1 MKVSEIHRTSVSL
14 LVVLALVFIIV
25 SCNSTGEQNEKS
37 PDYQM
42 MVIKPGSKTLLTN
55 YVSVIKGKQNV
66 EIRPQINGIIME
78 IRIEEGAA
86 VRKGEILFVIDQ
98 APYQAALK
106 MAAANVKSAEA
117 KLATARMTVDSKE
130 ALRKENVVSD
140 FDLQTSRNALLEAQ
154 ATLEQA
160 EAQRSNAATN
170 LSYTEIKSP
179 VNGVAGMI
187 PYRVGALVDSH
198 IAEPLVTVSDDE
210 DVYAYFSMTENQA
223 LDIIQQQGSFEKLIQ
238 NAAEVKLRLGNGTLY
253 AHAGKI
259 DAVSGTIEPGTGT
272 VSIRAV
278 FPNPERWLRN
288 GGTGQVV
295 LTTSKTD
302 CIVIPQSATYE
313 IQSRRFVYKVVDGK
327 AVSTPIE
334 VENTNDG
341 KEYIVTSGLQEGDT
355 IISEGAGLVRE
366 GAVVSKSINQ

>member
-1 MKVSEIHRTSVSL
+1 MKASEIHRTSVSL
-14 LVVLALVFIIV
+14 LVVLALVLLIV

-37 PDYQM
+37 PDYPI
-42 MVIKPGSKTLLTN
+42 MVVKPGSKTLETN

-66 EIRPQINGIIME
+66 EIRPQINGTITE
-78 IRIEEGAA
+78 IRIEEGAD
-86 VRKGEILFVIDQ
+86 VRKGEILFIIDQ
-98 APYQAALK
+98 APYRAVLR

-130 ALRKENVVSD
+130 ALRKEEIISD
-140 FDLQTSRNALLEAQ
+140 FDLQTARNALLEAQ
-154 ATLEQA
+154 AALEQA
-160 EAQRSNAATN
+160 EAQQSNAATD

-187 PYRVGALVDSH
+187 PYHVGALVDSN
-198 IAEPLVTVSDDE
+198 IAEPLITVSDDE
-210 DVYAYFSMTENQA
+210 DVYAYFSMTENQI
-223 LDIIQQQGSFEKLIQ
+223 LDIIQQQGSLEKLIRD
-238 NAAEVKLRLGNGTLY
+238 AAEVKLRLGNGTLY
-253 AHAGKI
+253 THAGKI

-272 VSIRAV
+272 VSLRAV
-278 FPNPERWLRN
+278 FPNPERWLCN

-313 IQSRRFVYKVVDGK
+313 IQNRRFAYKVIDGK

-341 KEYIVTSGLQEGDT
+341 KEYIVTSGLQDGDT

-366 GAVVSKSINQ
+366 GAFVSKSINQ

>member
-1 MKVSEIHRTSVSL
+1 MKAFEIHRASISL
-14 LVVLALVFIIV
+14 LAVLALVLLIV

-37 PDYQM
+37 PDFQM
-42 MVIKPGSKTLLTN
+42 MVIKPGSKTLETN

-66 EIRPQINGIIME
+66 EIRPQINGTITE
-78 IRIEEGAA
+78 IRIKEGAA
-86 VRKGEILFVIDQ
+86 VRKGEILFIIDQ
-98 APYQAALK
+98 APYRAALK
-106 MAAANVKSAEA
+106 MATANVKSAEA
-117 KLATARMTVDSKE
+117 KLATARLTVDSKE
-130 ALRKENVVSD
+130 ALRKGEIISD
-140 FDLQTSRNALLEAQ
+140 FDLQTARNALLEAQ
-154 ATLEQA
+154 AALELA
-160 EAQRSNAATN
+160 EGQQSNAATD

-179 VNGVAGMI
+179 VNGVTGMI
-187 PYRVGALVDSH
+187 PYRVGALVDSN
-198 IAEPLVTVSDDE
+198 IPEPLITVSDDE
-210 DVYAYFSMTENQA
+210 DVYAYFSMTEYQV

-238 NAAEVKLRLGNGTLY
+238 DATEVKLRLGNGTLY
-253 AHAGKI
+253 THTGKI

-313 IQSRRFVYKVVDGK
+313 IQNQRFVYKVVDGK

-366 GAVVSKSINQ
+366 GAIVSKSINQ

>member
-1 MKVSEIHRTSVSL
+1 MKAFEIHRASISL
-14 LVVLALVFIIV
+14 LAVLALVLLIV

-37 PDYQM
+37 PDFQM
-42 MVIKPGSKTLLTN
+42 MVIKPGSKTLETN

-66 EIRPQINGIIME
+66 EIRPQINGTITE
-78 IRIEEGAA
+78 IRIKEGAA
-86 VRKGEILFVIDQ
+86 VRKGEILFIIDQ
-98 APYQAALK
+98 APYRAALK
-106 MAAANVKSAEA
+106 MATANVKSAEA
-117 KLATARMTVDSKE
+117 KLATARLTVDSKE
-130 ALRKENVVSD
+130 ALRKGEIISD
-140 FDLQTSRNALLEAQ
+140 FDLQTARNALLEAQ
-154 ATLEQA
+154 AALELA
-160 EAQRSNAATN
+160 EGQQSNAATD

-179 VNGVAGMI
+179 VNGVTGMI
-187 PYRVGALVDSH
+187 PYRVGALVDSN
-198 IAEPLVTVSDDE
+198 IPEPLITVSDDE
-210 DVYAYFSMTENQA
+210 DVYAYFSMTEYQV

-238 NAAEVKLRLGNGTLY
+238 DATEVKLRLGNGTLY
-253 AHAGKI
+253 THTGKI

-302 CIVIPQSATYE
+302 CIIIPQSATYE
-313 IQSRRFVYKVVDGK
+313 IQNQRFVYKVVDGK

-366 GAVVSKSINQ
+366 GAIVSKSINQ

>member
-1 MKVSEIHRTSVSL
+1 MKAFEIHRASISL
-14 LVVLALVFIIV
+14 LAVLALVLLIV

-37 PDYQM
+37 PDFQM
-42 MVIKPGSKTLLTN
+42 MVIKPGSKTLETN

-66 EIRPQINGIIME
+66 EIRPQINGTITE
-78 IRIEEGAA
+78 IRIKEGAA
-86 VRKGEILFVIDQ
+86 VRKGEILFIIDQ
-98 APYQAALK
+98 APYRAAVK
-106 MAAANVKSAEA
+106 MAAANVKGAEA
-117 KLATARMTVDSKE
+117 KLATARLTVDSKE
-130 ALRKENVVSD
+130 ALRKGEIISD
-140 FDLQTSRNALLEAQ
+140 FDLQTARNALLEAQ
-154 ATLEQA
+154 AALELA
-160 EAQRSNAATN
+160 EAQQSNAATD

-179 VNGVAGMI
+179 VNGVTGMI
-187 PYRVGALVDSH
+187 PYRVGALVDSN
-198 IAEPLVTVSDDE
+198 IPEPLITVSDNE
-210 DVYAYFSMTENQA
+210 DAYAYFSLTENQV
-223 LDIIQQQGSFEKLIQ
+223 LEIIQQQGSFEKLIQ
-238 NAAEVKLRLGNGTLY
+238 DATEVKLRLGNGTLY
-253 AHAGKI
+253 PHTGKI
-259 DAVSGTIEPGTGT
+259 DAVSGTIESGTGT

-313 IQSRRFVYKVVDGK
+313 IQNQRFVYKVVDGK

-366 GAVVSKSINQ
+366 GAIVSKSITQ

>member
-187 PYRVGALVDSH
+187 PYRVGALVDSY

>member
-1 MKVSEIHRTSVSL
+1 MKAFEIHRASISL
-14 LVVLALVFIIV
+14 LAVLALVLLIV

-37 PDYQM
+37 PDFQM
-42 MVIKPGSKTLLTN
+42 MVIKPGSKTLETN

-66 EIRPQINGIIME
+66 EIRPQINGTITE
-78 IRIEEGAA
+78 IRIKEGAA
-86 VRKGEILFVIDQ
+86 VRKGEILFIIDQ
-98 APYQAALK
+98 APYRAAVK
-106 MAAANVKSAEA
+106 MAAANVKGAEA
-117 KLATARMTVDSKE
+117 KLATARLTVDSKE
-130 ALRKENVVSD
+130 ALRKGEIISD
-140 FDLQTSRNALLEAQ
+140 FDLQTARNALLEAQ
-154 ATLEQA
+154 AALELA
-160 EAQRSNAATN
+160 EAQQSNAATD

-179 VNGVAGMI
+179 VNGVTGMI
-187 PYRVGALVDSH
+187 PYRVGALVDSN
-198 IAEPLVTVSDDE
+198 IPEPLITVSDNE
-210 DVYAYFSMTENQA
+210 DAYAYFSMTENQV
-223 LDIIQQQGSFEKLIQ
+223 LEIIQQQGSFEKLIQ
-238 NAAEVKLRLGNGTLY
+238 DATEVKLRLGNGTLY
-253 AHAGKI
+253 PHTGKI

-302 CIVIPQSATYE
+302 CIIIPQSATYE
-313 IQSRRFVYKVVDGK
+313 IQNRRFVYKVVDGK

-366 GAVVSKSINQ
+366 GAIVSKSINQ

>member
-98 APYQAALK
+98 APYRAALK

-140 FDLQTSRNALLEAQ
+140 FDLQTARNTLLEAQ
-154 ATLEQA
+154 AALEQA
-160 EAQRSNAATN
+160 EAQLSNAATN

-187 PYRVGALVDSH
+187 PYRVGALVDYN
-198 IAEPLVTVSDDE
+198 IAEPLITVSDDE
-210 DVYAYFSMTENQA
+210 DVYAYFSMTENQV
-223 LDIIQQQGSFEKLIQ
+223 LDIIQQQGSLDKLIQ
-238 NAAEVKLRLGNGTLY
+238 NATEVKLRLGNGTLY

-278 FPNPERWLRN
+278 FPNPERLLRN

-295 LTTSKTD
+295 LSTSKTD

-313 IQSRRFVYKVVDGK
+313 IQNRRFVYKVVDGK

>member
-130 ALRKENVVSD
+130 ALQKENVVSD

-187 PYRVGALVDSH
+187 PYRVGALVDSY

>member
-1 MKVSEIHRTSVSL
+1 MKAFEIHRASISL
-14 LVVLALVFIIV
+14 LAVLALVLLIV

-37 PDYQM
+37 PDFQM
-42 MVIKPGSKTLLTN
+42 MVIKPGSKTLETN

-66 EIRPQINGIIME
+66 EIRPQINGTITE

-86 VRKGEILFVIDQ
+86 VRKGEILFIIDQ
-98 APYQAALK
+98 APYRAALK
-106 MAAANVKSAEA
+106 MATANVKGAEA
-117 KLATARMTVDSKE
+117 KLATARLTVDSKE
-130 ALRKENVVSD
+130 ALRKGEIISD
-140 FDLQTSRNALLEAQ
+140 FDLQTARNALLEAQ
-154 ATLEQA
+154 AALELA
-160 EAQRSNAATN
+160 EAQQSNAATD

-187 PYRVGALVDSH
+187 PYRVGALVDSN
-198 IAEPLVTVSDDE
+198 IAEPLITVSDDE
-210 DVYAYFSMTENQA
+210 DVYAYFSMTEYQV

-238 NAAEVKLRLGNGTLY
+238 DATEVKLRLGNGTLY
-253 AHAGKI
+253 THTGKI

-313 IQSRRFVYKVVDGK
+313 IQNQRFVYKVVDGK

-366 GAVVSKSINQ
+366 GAIVSKSINQ

>member
-1 MKVSEIHRTSVSL
+1 MKASEIHRTSVSL
-14 LVVLALVFIIV
+14 LVVLALVSLFA
-25 SCNSTGEQNEKS
+25 SCNSPEEQNEKS
-37 PDYQM
+37 PDHQL
-42 MVIKPGSKTLLTN
+42 MVVKPGSKTLETN

-66 EIRPQINGIIME
+66 EIRPQINGTITE
-78 IRIEEGAA
+78 IRIGEGAA

-98 APYQAALK
+98 APYRAALK
-106 MAAANVKSAEA
+106 MATANVKSAEA

-130 ALRKENVVSD
+130 ALRKKNIVSD
-140 FDLQTSRNALLEAQ
+140 FDLQTARNALLEAQ
-154 ATLEQA
+154 AALEQA
-160 EAQRSNAATN
+160 EAQLSNAATD

-187 PYRVGALVDSH
+187 PYRVGALVDSN
-198 IAEPLVTVSDDE
+198 IAEPLITVSDDE
-210 DVYAYFSMTENQA
+210 DVYAYFSMTENHV
-223 LDIIQQQGSFEKLIQ
+223 LDIIQQQGSLDKLIRD
-238 NAAEVKLRLGNGTLY
+238 AAEVKLRLGNGSLY
-253 AHAGKI
+253 IHAGKI

-295 LTTSKTD
+295 LITSKTD

-313 IQSRRFVYKVVDGK
+313 IQNRRFAYKVIDGK

-366 GAVVSKSINQ
+366 GAIVSKSINQ

>member
-1 MKVSEIHRTSVSL
+1 MKAFEIHRASISL
-14 LVVLALVFIIV
+14 LAVLALVLLIV

-37 PDYQM
+37 PDYQI
-42 MVIKPGSKTLLTN
+42 MVVKPDSKTLETN

-66 EIRPQINGIIME
+66 EIRPQINGTITE
-78 IRIEEGAA
+78 IRIKEGAA
-86 VRKGEILFVIDQ
+86 VRKGEILFIIDQ
-98 APYQAALK
+98 APYRAALK
-106 MAAANVKSAEA
+106 MATANVKSAEA
-117 KLATARMTVDSKE
+117 KLATARLTVDSKE
-130 ALRKENVVSD
+130 ALRKGEIISD
-140 FDLQTSRNALLEAQ
+140 FDLQTARNALLEAQ
-154 ATLEQA
+154 AALELA
-160 EAQRSNAATN
+160 EGQQSNAATD

-179 VNGVAGMI
+179 VNGVTGMI
-187 PYRVGALVDSH
+187 PYRVGALVDSN
-198 IAEPLVTVSDDE
+198 IPEPLITVSDDE
-210 DVYAYFSMTENQA
+210 DVYAYFSMTEYQV

-238 NAAEVKLRLGNGTLY
+238 DATEVKLRLGNGTLY
-253 AHAGKI
+253 THTGKI

-313 IQSRRFVYKVVDGK
+313 IQNQRFVYKVVDGK

-366 GAVVSKSINQ
+366 GAIVSKSINQ

>member
-1 MKVSEIHRTSVSL
+1 MKASEIHHTNVSL
-14 LVVLALVFIIV
+14 LVVLALFFLFV
-25 SCNSTGEQNEKS
+25 SCNSTGKQNEKS
-37 PDYQM
+37 PDYQI
-42 MVIKPGSKTLLTN
+42 MVVKPGSKTLETN

-66 EIRPQINGIIME
+66 EIRPQINGTITE

-86 VRKGEILFVIDQ
+86 VRKGEILFIIDQ
-98 APYQAALK
+98 APYRAALK
-106 MAAANVKSAEA
+106 MATANVKSTEA

-130 ALRKENVVSD
+130 ALRKEDIISD
-140 FDLQTSRNALLEAQ
+140 FDLQTARNALLEAQ
-154 ATLEQA
+154 ANLELA
-160 EAQRSNAATN
+160 EAQLNNAATD

-187 PYRVGALVDSH
+187 PYRVGALVDNN
-198 IAEPLVTVSDDE
+198 IPEPLITVSDDE
-210 DVYAYFSMTENQA
+210 DVYAYFSMTENQV
-223 LDIIQQQGSFEKLIQ
+223 LDIIQQQGSLEKLIQ
-238 NAAEVKLRLGNGTLY
+238 NAAEVKLRLSNGTLY
-253 AHAGKI
+253 THAGKI

-272 VSIRAV
+272 VSLRAV

-313 IQSRRFVYKVVDGK
+313 IQNRRFAYKVIDGK

-341 KEYIVTSGLQEGDT
+341 KEYIVTSGLQDGDT

-366 GAVVSKSINQ
+366 GAFVSKSINQ

>member
-1 MKVSEIHRTSVSL
+1 MKVSEIHRTNVSP
-14 LVVLALVFIIV
+14 LVVLALVFLIV

-37 PDYQM
+37 PDYQI
-42 MVIKPGSKTLLTN
+42 MVVKPGSKTLETN

-66 EIRPQINGIIME
+66 EIRPQVNGTITE

-86 VRKGEILFVIDQ
+86 VRKGEILFIIDQ
-98 APYQAALK
+98 APYRAALK
-106 MAAANVKSAEA
+106 MATANVKSAEA
-117 KLATARMTVDSKE
+117 KLATARMTADSKE
-130 ALRKENVVSD
+130 ALQKENVVSD
-140 FDLQTSRNALLEAQ
+140 FDLQTARNVLLEAQ
-154 ATLEQA
+154 AALEQA
-160 EAQRSNAATN
+160 EAQLSNAATD

-187 PYRVGALVDSH
+187 PYRVGALVDSS
-198 IAEPLVTVSDDE
+198 IAEPLITVSDDE
-210 DVYAYFSMTENQA
+210 DVYAYFSMTENQI
-223 LDIIQQQGSFEKLIQ
+223 LDIIQQQGSLDKLIRD
-238 NAAEVKLRLGNGTLY
+238 AAEVKLRLGNGTLY
-253 AHAGKI
+253 THAGKI
-259 DAVSGTIEPGTGT
+259 DAVSGTIDPGTGT

-295 LTTSKTD
+295 LTTSNTD

-313 IQSRRFVYKVVDGK
+313 IQNRRFVYKVVYGK

>member
-1 MKVSEIHRTSVSL
+1 MKASEIHHTNVSL
-14 LVVLALVFIIV
+14 LVVLALFFLFA
-25 SCNSTGEQNEKS
+25 SCNSTGKQNEKS
-37 PDYQM
+37 PDYQI
-42 MVIKPGSKTLLTN
+42 MVVKPGSKTLETN

-66 EIRPQINGIIME
+66 EIRPQINGTITE

-86 VRKGEILFVIDQ
+86 VRKGEILFIIDQ
-98 APYQAALK
+98 APYRAALK
-106 MAAANVKSAEA
+106 MATANVKSTKA

-130 ALRKENVVSD
+130 ALRKEDIISD
-140 FDLQTSRNALLEAQ
+140 FDLQTARNALLEAQ
-154 ATLEQA
+154 ANLELA
-160 EAQRSNAATN
+160 EAQLNNAATD

-187 PYRVGALVDSH
+187 PYRVGALVDNN
-198 IAEPLVTVSDDE
+198 IPEPLITVSDDE
-210 DVYAYFSMTENQA
+210 DVYAYFSMTENQV
-223 LDIIQQQGSFEKLIQ
+223 LDIIQQQGSLEKLIQ

-253 AHAGKI
+253 THAGKI

-272 VSIRAV
+272 VSLRAV

-313 IQSRRFVYKVVDGK
+313 IQNRRFAYKVIDGK

-341 KEYIVTSGLQEGDT
+341 KEYIVTSGLQDGDT

-366 GAVVSKSINQ
+366 GAFVSKSINQ

>member
-98 APYQAALK
+98 APYRAALK

-187 PYRVGALVDSH
+187 PYRVGALMDSH

-210 DVYAYFSMTENQA
+210 EVYAYFSMTENQV
-223 LDIIQQQGSFEKLIQ
+223 LDIIQQQGSLDKLIQ
-238 NAAEVKLRLGNGTLY
+238 NATEVKLRLGNGTLY

-278 FPNPERWLRN
+278 FPNPERLLRN

-295 LTTSKTD
+295 LSTSKTD

-313 IQSRRFVYKVVDGK
+313 IQNRRFVYKVVDGK

>member
-1 MKVSEIHRTSVSL
+1 MKAFEIHRASISL
-14 LVVLALVFIIV
+14 LAVLALVLLIV
-25 SCNSTGEQNEKS
+25 SCKSTGEQKEKS
-37 PDYQM
+37 PDYQI
-42 MVIKPGSKTLLTN
+42 MVVKPGSKTLETN

-66 EIRPQINGIIME
+66 EIRPQINGTITE

-86 VRKGEILFVIDQ
+86 VRKGEILFIIDQ
-98 APYQAALK
+98 APYRAALK
-106 MAAANVKSAEA
+106 MATANVKGAEA
-117 KLATARMTVDSKE
+117 KLATARLTVDSKE
-130 ALRKENVVSD
+130 ALRKGEIISD
-140 FDLQTSRNALLEAQ
+140 FDLQTARNALLEAQ
-154 ATLEQA
+154 AALELA
-160 EAQRSNAATN
+160 EGQQSNAATD

-179 VNGVAGMI
+179 VNGVTGMI
-187 PYRVGALVDSH
+187 PYRVGALVDSN
-198 IAEPLVTVSDDE
+198 IPEPLITVSDDE
-210 DVYAYFSMTENQA
+210 DVYAYFSMTEYQV

-238 NAAEVKLRLGNGTLY
+238 DATEVKLRLGNGTLY
-253 AHAGKI
+253 THTGKI

-313 IQSRRFVYKVVDGK
+313 IQNQRFVYKVVDGK

-366 GAVVSKSINQ
+366 GAIVSKSINQ

>member
-1 MKVSEIHRTSVSL
+1 MKTSEIHRTSVAA
-14 LVVLALVFIIV
+14 LVLLALVLLIV

-37 PDYQM
+37 PDYQL
-42 MVIKPGSKTLLTN
+42 MVVKPGSKTLETN

-66 EIRPQINGIIME
+66 EIRPQINGTITE

-98 APYQAALK
+98 APYRAALK
-106 MAAANVKSAEA
+106 MATANVKSAEA
-117 KLATARMTVDSKE
+117 KLATARMTADSKE

-140 FDLQTSRNALLEAQ
+140 FDLQTARNALLEAQ
-154 ATLEQA
+154 AALELA
-160 EAQRSNAATN
+160 EAQQSNAATD

-187 PYRVGALVDSH
+187 PYRVGALVDNN
-198 IAEPLVTVSDDE
+198 IPEPLITVSDDE
-210 DVYAYFSMTENQA
+210 EVYAYFSMTENQV
-223 LDIIQQQGSFEKLIQ
+223 LDIIQQQGSLDKLIRD
-238 NAAEVKLRLGNGTLY
+238 AAEVKLRLGNGTLY
-253 AHAGKI
+253 THAGKI

-288 GGTGQVV
+288 GGTGKVV
-295 LTTSKTD
+295 LTTPKTD

-313 IQSRRFVYKVVDGK
+313 IQNRRFVYKVVDGK

-355 IISEGAGLVRE
+355 IIPEGAGLVRE

>member
-1 MKVSEIHRTSVSL
+1 MKAFEIHRASISL
-14 LVVLALVFIIV
+14 LAVLALVLLIV

-37 PDYQM
+37 PDYQI
-42 MVIKPGSKTLLTN
+42 MVVKPDSKTLETN

-66 EIRPQINGIIME
+66 EIRPQINGTITE
-78 IRIEEGAA
+78 IRIKEGAA
-86 VRKGEILFVIDQ
+86 VRKGEILFIIDQ
-98 APYQAALK
+98 APYRAALK
-106 MAAANVKSAEA
+106 MATANVKSAEA
-117 KLATARMTVDSKE
+117 KLATARLTVDSKE
-130 ALRKENVVSD
+130 ALRKGEIISD
-140 FDLQTSRNALLEAQ
+140 FDLQTARNALLEAQ
-154 ATLEQA
+154 AALELA
-160 EAQRSNAATN
+160 EAQQSNAATD

-179 VNGVAGMI
+179 VNGVTGMI
-187 PYRVGALVDSH
+187 PYRVGALVDSN
-198 IAEPLVTVSDDE
+198 IPEPLITVSDDE
-210 DVYAYFSMTENQA
+210 DVYAYFSMTEYQV

-238 NAAEVKLRLGNGTLY
+238 DATEVKLRLGNGTLY
-253 AHAGKI
+253 THTGKI

-313 IQSRRFVYKVVDGK
+313 IQNRRFVYKVVDGK

-366 GAVVSKSINQ
+366 GAIVSKSINQ

>member
-1 MKVSEIHRTSVSL
+1 MKASEIHRTNVSL
-14 LVVLALVFIIV
+14 LAVLALVLLIV
-25 SCNSTGEQNEKS
+25 SCKSTGEQKEKS
-37 PDYQM
+37 PDYPI
-42 MVIKPGSKTLLTN
+42 MVVKPGSKTLETN

-66 EIRPQINGIIME
+66 EIRPQINGTITE

-86 VRKGEILFVIDQ
+86 VRKGEILFIIDQ
-98 APYQAALK
+98 APYRAALK
-106 MAAANVKSAEA
+106 MATANVKGAEA
-117 KLATARMTVDSKE
+117 KLATARLTVDSKE
-130 ALRKENVVSD
+130 ALRKGEIISD
-140 FDLQTSRNALLEAQ
+140 FDLQTARNALLEAQ
-154 ATLEQA
+154 AALELA
-160 EAQRSNAATN
+160 EAQQSNAATD

-179 VNGVAGMI
+179 VNGVTGMI
-187 PYRVGALVDSH
+187 PYRVGALVDSN
-198 IAEPLVTVSDDE
+198 IPEPLITVSDDE
-210 DVYAYFSMTENQA
+210 DVYAYFSMTEYQV

-238 NAAEVKLRLGNGTLY
+238 DATEVKLRLGNGTLY
-253 AHAGKI
+253 THTGKI

-302 CIVIPQSATYE
+302 CIIIPQSATYE
-313 IQSRRFVYKVVDGK
+313 IQNQRFVYKVVDGK

-366 GAVVSKSINQ
+366 GAIVSKSINQ

>member
-1 MKVSEIHRTSVSL
+1 MKASEIHRTSVSL
-14 LVVLALVFIIV
+14 LVVLALVLLIV

-37 PDYQM
+37 PDYPI
-42 MVIKPGSKTLLTN
+42 MVVKPGSKTLETN

-66 EIRPQINGIIME
+66 EIRPQINGTITE
-78 IRIEEGAA
+78 IRIGEGAT
-86 VRKGEILFVIDQ
+86 VRKGEILFIIDQ
-98 APYQAALK
+98 APYRAALR
-106 MAAANVKSAEA
+106 MATANVKSAEA

-130 ALRKENVVSD
+130 ALQKENVVSV

-154 ATLEQA
+154 AALEQA
-160 EAQRSNAATN
+160 EAQQSNAATA

-187 PYRVGALVDSH
+187 PYRVGALVDSN
-198 IAEPLVTVSDDE
+198 ITEPLITVSDDE
-210 DVYAYFSMTENQA
+210 DVYAYFSMTENQV

-238 NAAEVKLRLGNGTLY
+238 DAAEVKLRLGNGTLY
-253 AHAGKI
+253 THTGKI

-278 FPNPERWLRN
+278 FPNPERLLRN

-302 CIVIPQSATYE
+302 CIIIPQSATYE
-313 IQSRRFVYKVVDGK
+313 IQNRRFVYKVVDGK

-334 VENTNDG
+334 VDNTNDV

-366 GAVVSKSINQ
+366 GAIVSKSITQ

>member
-1 MKVSEIHRTSVSL
+1 MKAFEIHRASISL
-14 LVVLALVFIIV
+14 LAVLALVLLIV

-37 PDYQM
+37 PDFQM
-42 MVIKPGSKTLLTN
+42 MVIKPGSKTLETN

-66 EIRPQINGIIME
+66 EIRPQINGTITE
-78 IRIEEGAA
+78 IRIKEGAA
-86 VRKGEILFVIDQ
+86 VRKGEILFIIDQ
-98 APYQAALK
+98 APYRAALK
-106 MAAANVKSAEA
+106 MATANVKSAEA
-117 KLATARMTVDSKE
+117 KLATARLTVDSKE
-130 ALRKENVVSD
+130 ALRKGEIISD
-140 FDLQTSRNALLEAQ
+140 FDLQTARNALLEAQ
-154 ATLEQA
+154 AALELA
-160 EAQRSNAATN
+160 EGQQSNAATD

-179 VNGVAGMI
+179 VNGVTGMI
-187 PYRVGALVDSH
+187 PYRVGALVDSN
-198 IAEPLVTVSDDE
+198 ILEPLITVSDDE
-210 DVYAYFSMTENQA
+210 DVYAYFSMTEYQV

-238 NAAEVKLRLGNGTLY
+238 DATEVKLRLGNGTLY
-253 AHAGKI
+253 THTGKI

-302 CIVIPQSATYE
+302 CIIIPQSATYE
-313 IQSRRFVYKVVDGK
+313 IQNQRFVYKVVDGK

-366 GAVVSKSINQ
+366 GAIVSKSINQ

>member
-1 MKVSEIHRTSVSL
+1 MKAFEIHRASISL
-14 LVVLALVFIIV
+14 LAVLALVLLIV

-37 PDYQM
+37 PDFQM
-42 MVIKPGSKTLLTN
+42 MVIKPGSKTLETN

-66 EIRPQINGIIME
+66 EIRPQINGTITE
-78 IRIEEGAA
+78 IRIKEGAA
-86 VRKGEILFVIDQ
+86 VRKGEILFIIDQ
-98 APYQAALK
+98 APYRAALK
-106 MAAANVKSAEA
+106 MATANVKSAEA
-117 KLATARMTVDSKE
+117 KLATARLTVDSKE
-130 ALRKENVVSD
+130 ALRKGEIISD
-140 FDLQTSRNALLEAQ
+140 FDLQTARNALLEAQ
-154 ATLEQA
+154 AALELA
-160 EAQRSNAATN
+160 EGQQSNAATD

-179 VNGVAGMI
+179 VNGVTGMI
-187 PYRVGALVDSH
+187 PYRVGALVDSN
-198 IAEPLVTVSDDE
+198 IPEPLITVSDDE
-210 DVYAYFSMTENQA
+210 DVYAYFSMTEYQV

-238 NAAEVKLRLGNGTLY
+238 DATEVKLRLGNGTLY
-253 AHAGKI
+253 THTGKI

-313 IQSRRFVYKVVDGK
+313 IQNQRFVYKVVDGK

>member
-1 MKVSEIHRTSVSL
+1 MKAFEIHRASISL
-14 LVVLALVFIIV
+14 LAVLALVLLIV

-37 PDYQM
+37 PDYQI
-42 MVIKPGSKTLLTN
+42 MVVKPDSKTLETN

-66 EIRPQINGIIME
+66 EIRPQINGTITE
-78 IRIEEGAA
+78 IRIKEGAA
-86 VRKGEILFVIDQ
+86 VRKGEILFIIDQ
-98 APYQAALK
+98 APYRAALK
-106 MAAANVKSAEA
+106 MATANVKSAEA
-117 KLATARMTVDSKE
+117 KLATARLTVDSKE
-130 ALRKENVVSD
+130 ALRKGEIISD
-140 FDLQTSRNALLEAQ
+140 FDLQTARNALLEAQ
-154 ATLEQA
+154 AALELA
-160 EAQRSNAATN
+160 EGQQSNAATD

-179 VNGVAGMI
+179 VNGVTGMI
-187 PYRVGALVDSH
+187 PYRVGALVDSN
-198 IAEPLVTVSDDE
+198 IPEPLITVSDDE
-210 DVYAYFSMTENQA
+210 DVYAYFSMTEYQV

-238 NAAEVKLRLGNGTLY
+238 DATEVKLRLGNGTLY
-253 AHAGKI
+253 THTGKI

-313 IQSRRFVYKVVDGK
+313 IQNQRFVYKVVDGK

>member
-1 MKVSEIHRTSVSL
+1 MKASEIHHTNVSL
-14 LVVLALVFIIV
+14 LVVLALFFLFA
-25 SCNSTGEQNEKS
+25 SCNSTGKQNEKS
-37 PDYQM
+37 PDYQI
-42 MVIKPGSKTLLTN
+42 MVVKPGSKTLETN

-66 EIRPQINGIIME
+66 EIRPQINGTITE

-86 VRKGEILFVIDQ
+86 VRKGEILFIIDQ
-98 APYQAALK
+98 APYRAALK
-106 MAAANVKSAEA
+106 MATANVKSTEA

-130 ALRKENVVSD
+130 ALRKEDIISD
-140 FDLQTSRNALLEAQ
+140 FDLQTARNALLEAQ
-154 ATLEQA
+154 ANLELA
-160 EAQRSNAATN
+160 EAQLNNAATD

-187 PYRVGALVDSH
+187 PYRVGALVDNN
-198 IAEPLVTVSDDE
+198 IPEPLITVSDDE
-210 DVYAYFSMTENQA
+210 DVYAYFSMTENQV
-223 LDIIQQQGSFEKLIQ
+223 LDIIQQQGSLEKLIQ

-253 AHAGKI
+253 THAGKI

-272 VSIRAV
+272 VSLRAV

-313 IQSRRFVYKVVDGK
+313 IQNRRFAYKVIDGK

-341 KEYIVTSGLQEGDT
+341 KEYIVTSGLQDGDT

-366 GAVVSKSINQ
+366 GAFVSKSINQ

>member
-1 MKVSEIHRTSVSL
+1 MKASEIHHTNVSL
-14 LVVLALVFIIV
+14 LVVLALFFLFV
-25 SCNSTGEQNEKS
+25 SCNSTGKQNEKS
-37 PDYQM
+37 PDYQI
-42 MVIKPGSKTLLTN
+42 MVVKPGSKTLETN

-66 EIRPQINGIIME
+66 EIRPQINGTITE

-86 VRKGEILFVIDQ
+86 VRKGEILFIIDQ
-98 APYQAALK
+98 APYRAALK
-106 MAAANVKSAEA
+106 MATANVKSTEA

-130 ALRKENVVSD
+130 ALRKEDIISD
-140 FDLQTSRNALLEAQ
+140 FDLQTARNALLEAQ
-154 ATLEQA
+154 ANLELA
-160 EAQRSNAATN
+160 EAQLNNAATD

-187 PYRVGALVDSH
+187 PYRVGALVDNN
-198 IAEPLVTVSDDE
+198 IPEPLITVSDDE
-210 DVYAYFSMTENQA
+210 DVYAYFSMTENQV
-223 LDIIQQQGSFEKLIQ
+223 LDIIQQQGSLEKLIQ

-253 AHAGKI
+253 THAGKI
-259 DAVSGTIEPGTGT
+259 DAVSGTIDPGTGT
-272 VSIRAV
+272 VSLRAV

-313 IQSRRFVYKVVDGK
+313 IQNRRFAYKVIDGK

-341 KEYIVTSGLQEGDT
+341 KEYIVTSGLQDGDT

-366 GAVVSKSINQ
+366 GAFVSKSINQ

>member
-1 MKVSEIHRTSVSL
+1 MKAFEIHRASISL
-14 LVVLALVFIIV
+14 LAVLALVLLIV

-37 PDYQM
+37 PDFQM
-42 MVIKPGSKTLLTN
+42 MVIKPGSKTLETN

-66 EIRPQINGIIME
+66 EIRPQINGTITE
-78 IRIEEGAA
+78 IRIKEGAA
-86 VRKGEILFVIDQ
+86 VRKGEILFIIDQ
-98 APYQAALK
+98 APYRAALK
-106 MAAANVKSAEA
+106 MATANVKSAEA
-117 KLATARMTVDSKE
+117 KLATARLTVDSKE
-130 ALRKENVVSD
+130 ALRKGEIISD
-140 FDLQTSRNALLEAQ
+140 FDLQTARNALLEAQ
-154 ATLEQA
+154 AALELA
-160 EAQRSNAATN
+160 EGQQSNAATD

-179 VNGVAGMI
+179 VNGVTGMI
-187 PYRVGALVDSH
+187 PYRVGALVDSN
-198 IAEPLVTVSDDE
+198 IPEPLITVSDDE
-210 DVYAYFSMTENQA
+210 DVYAYFSMTEYQV

-238 NAAEVKLRLGNGTLY
+238 DATEVKLRLGKGTLY
-253 AHAGKI
+253 THTGKI

-302 CIVIPQSATYE
+302 CIIIPQSATYE
-313 IQSRRFVYKVVDGK
+313 IQNQRFVYKVVDGK

-366 GAVVSKSINQ
+366 RAIVSKSINQ

>member
-1 MKVSEIHRTSVSL
+1 MKASEIHHTNVSL
-14 LVVLALVFIIV
+14 LVVLALFFLFV
-25 SCNSTGEQNEKS
+25 SCNSTGKQNEKS
-37 PDYQM
+37 PDYQI
-42 MVIKPGSKTLLTN
+42 MVVKPGSKTLETN

-66 EIRPQINGIIME
+66 EIRPQINGTITE

-86 VRKGEILFVIDQ
+86 VRKGEILFIIDQ
-98 APYQAALK
+98 APYRAALK
-106 MAAANVKSAEA
+106 MATANVKSTEA

-130 ALRKENVVSD
+130 ALRKEDIISD
-140 FDLQTSRNALLEAQ
+140 FDLQTARNALLEAQ
-154 ATLEQA
+154 ANLELA
-160 EAQRSNAATN
+160 EAQLNNAATD

-187 PYRVGALVDSH
+187 PYRVGALVDNN
-198 IAEPLVTVSDDE
+198 IPEPLITVSDDE
-210 DVYAYFSMTENQA
+210 DVYAYFSMTENQV
-223 LDIIQQQGSFEKLIQ
+223 LDIIQQQGSLEKLIQ

-253 AHAGKI
+253 THAGKI

-272 VSIRAV
+272 VSLRAV

-313 IQSRRFVYKVVDGK
+313 IQNRRFAYKVIDGK

-341 KEYIVTSGLQEGDT
+341 KEYIVTSGLQDGDT

-366 GAVVSKSINQ
+366 GAFVSKSINQ